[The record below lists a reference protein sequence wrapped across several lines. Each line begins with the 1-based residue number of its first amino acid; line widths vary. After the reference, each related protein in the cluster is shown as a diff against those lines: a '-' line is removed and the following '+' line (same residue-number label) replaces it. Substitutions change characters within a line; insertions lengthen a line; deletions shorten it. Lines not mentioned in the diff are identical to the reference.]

1 MINVTDLRSGTTF
14 QEGGNLFEVLDY
26 SHTKMGRG
34 TATIKIKVRNL
45 RSGATTDKSF
55 ISGARVEEADLTKK
69 EGQFLYRDASGPTF
83 MDKSSFEQFSV
94 PNNVLAGAA
103 KVLKEGQSYQLLTF
117 GDQVLKVEIPRTA
130 DLKVVESPPG
140 ARGDTV
146 ANAYKA
152 AVLENDMKIQV
163 PLFIKEGEVIKVDTR
178 SGEYMER
185 VKS

>member
-94 PNNVLAGAA
+94 PNNVLAGAE
-103 KVLKEGQSYQLLTF
+103 KFLKEGQSYQLLTF